1 MDLYTSHQSKM
12 IESIDRA
19 VADLAQI
26 QPLNDGYYA
35 QCLEI
40 FEVNSD
46 QRLGLL
52 DWLEAKVLSRMSQG
66 SNAILSVGC
75 GTGAFDERILRY
87 VRSRMNRVAYL
98 GIEPNEIEAAEF
110 LERMRAQK
118 SEQVDVS
125 VLVQKFGDRLFEQ
138 EFDLILF
145 VQSIY
150 YLEDRKDA
158 IDAALQALKPGGEL
172 VIVIAPDEA
181 LNTIANLMW
190 QRQMGQKSWFS
201 VDVRAHFEARGL
213 DYSETRISANL
224 NANECFGES
233 SEEGRNIVDFIVQ
246 TRTDQLPTALRND
259 ISDFLM
265 SISKGE
271 GSMTCLPHPV
281 DIFRCKK
288 CIGSINTHSPGIHR
302 L

>member
-1 MDLYTSHQSKM
+1 MGLYTSDQSKM

-40 FEVNSD
+40 FEANSD

-52 DWLEAKVLSRMSQG
+52 DWLEEKVLSRMSQG

-98 GIEPNEIEAAEF
+98 GIEPNKVEAAEF

-118 SEQVDVS
+118 TEQVDVS

-246 TRTDQLPTALRND
+246 TRTDQLPTALRTD

-265 SISKGE
+265 SISIGE
-271 GSMTCLPHPV
+271 GAVTCLPHPV

>member
-1 MDLYTSHQSKM
+1 MGLYTSHQSKM

-40 FEVNSD
+40 FEANSD

-52 DWLEAKVLSRMSQG
+52 DWLEAKVLSRISQG

-87 VRSRMNRVAYL
+87 VRSPMNRVAYL
-98 GIEPNEIEAAEF
+98 GIEPNEVEAAEF
-110 LERMRAQK
+110 LERMCTQK

-158 IDAALQALKPGGEL
+158 IDTALQALKPGGEL

-201 VDVRAHFEARGL
+201 GDVRAHFEARGL
-213 DYSETRISANL
+213 DYSETRISAIL

-265 SISKGE
+265 SISQGE
-271 GSMTCLPHPV
+271 GSTTCLPHPV

-288 CIGSINTHSPGIHR
+288 P
-302 L
+302 

>member
-1 MDLYTSHQSKM
+1 MGSYTSHQSIM
-12 IESIDRA
+12 IDSIDRA
-19 VADLAQI
+19 VTDLAQI
-26 QPLNDGYYA
+26 QPLNDSYYA

-40 FEVNSD
+40 FEGNSD
-46 QRLGLL
+46 QRPGLL
-52 DWLEAKVLSRMSQG
+52 NWLEANVLSGMSQG

-75 GTGAFDERILRY
+75 GTGAFDERVLTY
-87 VRSRMNRVAYL
+87 VQSQMNRVAYL
-98 GIEPNEIEAAEF
+98 GIEPNEVEAAEF
-110 LERMRAQK
+110 LQKMRAQK
-118 SEQVDVS
+118 SANVDVS
-125 VLVQKFGDRLFEQ
+125 VLVQKFGDRVFEH

-150 YLEDRKDA
+150 YLEDRNDA
-158 IDAALQALKPGGEL
+158 IDAALHALKPGGEL

-201 VDVRAHFEARGL
+201 ADVREHFKASGL

-224 NANECFGES
+224 SANECFGES
-233 SEEGRNIVDFIVQ
+233 SEKGRNIVDFIVQ

-259 ISDFLM
+259 ISGFLM
-265 SISKGE
+265 SISNGE
-271 GSMTCLPHPV
+271 GSMKCLPHPV

-288 CIGSINTHSPGIHR
+288 PLMR
-302 L
+302 

>member
-1 MDLYTSHQSKM
+1 MGLYTSHQSKM

-40 FEVNSD
+40 FEANSD

-52 DWLEAKVLSRMSQG
+52 DWLKAKVLSRMSQG

-98 GIEPNEIEAAEF
+98 GIEPNEVEAAEF

-118 SEQVDVS
+118 TEQVDVS

-201 VDVRAHFEARGL
+201 DDVRAHFEARGL

-233 SEEGRNIVDFIVQ
+233 NEEGRNIVDFIVQ

-288 CIGSINTHSPGIHR
+288 CIGR
-302 L
+302 

>member
-1 MDLYTSHQSKM
+1 MDLYTSDQSKI

-26 QPLNDGYYA
+26 QPLNDEDYA
-35 QCLEI
+35 QSLET
-40 FEVNSD
+40 FEANSD

-75 GTGAFDERILRY
+75 GTGAFDERILLY
-87 VRSRMNRVAYL
+87 ARSRMDHVAYL

-110 LERMRAQK
+110 LERMRAQD
-118 SEQVDVS
+118 SDQVDVS
-125 VLVQKFGDRLFEQ
+125 VLVEKFGDRHFEK

-150 YLEDRKDA
+150 YLGDRSGA
-158 IDAALQALKPGGEL
+158 IDAALDALKPSGEL

-181 LNTIANLMW
+181 LNTIANFIW
-190 QRQMGQKSWFS
+190 QRQMGHKSWFS
-201 VDVRAHFEARGL
+201 VDVRDHFEARGL
-213 DYSETRISANL
+213 DYSETRIDANL
-224 NANECFGES
+224 NATDCFREV

-246 TRTDQLPTALRND
+246 TRMDQLPTALRQD
-259 ISDFLM
+259 IFDFLM
-265 SISKGE
+265 SISQTE
-271 GSMTCLPHPV
+271 ASITRLPHPV
-281 DIFRCKK
+281 DIFRCIK
-288 CIGSINTHSPGIHR
+288 P
-302 L
+302 

>member
-1 MDLYTSHQSKM
+1 MGLYTSHQSKM

-40 FEVNSD
+40 FEANSD

-52 DWLEAKVLSRMSQG
+52 AWLETEVLSSMSQG

-98 GIEPNEIEAAEF
+98 GIEPNEVEATEF

-118 SEQVDVS
+118 SDQVEVS

-150 YLEDRKDA
+150 YLEDRNDA
-158 IDAALQALKPGGEL
+158 IDTALQALKPGGEL

-181 LNTIANLMW
+181 LNTIANLIW

-201 VDVRAHFEARGL
+201 TDVRAHFEARGL

-224 NANECFGES
+224 NANDCFGES

-246 TRTDQLPTALRND
+246 TRTDQLPTALGNN

-271 GSMTCLPHPV
+271 GSMTRLPHPV

-288 CIGSINTHSPGIHR
+288 P
-302 L
+302 

>member
-1 MDLYTSHQSKM
+1 MSIYTSHQSKM
-12 IESIDRA
+12 IELIDRA
-19 VADLAQI
+19 VVNLAQI
-26 QPLNDGYYA
+26 QPLSDGYYA

-40 FEVNSD
+40 FEANSD

-52 DWLEAKVLSRMSQG
+52 YWLESKVLSRMSQS

-87 VRSRMNRVAYL
+87 AQSRMNHVVYL
-98 GIEPNEIEAAEF
+98 GIEPNEVEATEF

-118 SEQVDVS
+118 SDHVDVS
-125 VLVQKFGDRLFEQ
+125 VLVKKFGNQLFEQ
-138 EFDLILF
+138 EFNLILF
-145 VQSIY
+145 VQSVY
-150 YLEDRKDA
+150 YLDDRKDA

-172 VIVIAPDEA
+172 VIVIAPNEE
-181 LNTIANLMW
+181 LNTIANLIW

-201 VDVRAHFEARGL
+201 TDVRAHFEERGL

-224 NANECFGES
+224 NASECFGES
-233 SEEGRNIVDFIVQ
+233 SEGGRNIVDFIVQ
-246 TRTDQLPTALRND
+246 TQTDQLPTALRDD

-271 GSMTCLPHPV
+271 GSMRSLPHPV
-281 DIFRCKK
+281 DIFRCRK
-288 CIGSINTHSPGIHR
+288 P
-302 L
+302 

>member
-1 MDLYTSHQSKM
+1 MGLYTSHQSKM

-40 FEVNSD
+40 FEANSD

-52 DWLEAKVLSRMSQG
+52 DWLEAKVLSRIPQG

-87 VRSRMNRVAYL
+87 VRSPMNRVAYL
-98 GIEPNEIEAAEF
+98 GIEPNEVEAAEF
-110 LERMRAQK
+110 LERMCTQK

-158 IDAALQALKPGGEL
+158 IDTALQALKPGGEL

-213 DYSETRISANL
+213 AYSETRISANL

-246 TRTDQLPTALRND
+246 TRTDQLPTGLRND

-288 CIGSINTHSPGIHR
+288 P
-302 L
+302 

>member
-1 MDLYTSHQSKM
+1 MGLYTSHQSKM

-40 FEVNSD
+40 FEANSD

-52 DWLEAKVLSRMSQG
+52 DWLKAKVLSRMSQG

-98 GIEPNEIEAAEF
+98 GIEPNEVEAAEF

-118 SEQVDVS
+118 TEQVDVS

-201 VDVRAHFEARGL
+201 DDVRAHFEARGL

-233 SEEGRNIVDFIVQ
+233 NEEGRNIVDFIVQ
-246 TRTDQLPTALRND
+246 TRTDQLPTALRTD

-271 GSMTCLPHPV
+271 GAVTCLPHPV

-288 CIGSINTHSPGIHR
+288 P
-302 L
+302 